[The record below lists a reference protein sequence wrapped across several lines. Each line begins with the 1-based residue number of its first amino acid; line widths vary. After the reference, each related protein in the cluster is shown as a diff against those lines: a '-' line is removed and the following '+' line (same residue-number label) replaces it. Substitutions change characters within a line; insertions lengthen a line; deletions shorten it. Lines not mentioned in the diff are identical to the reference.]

1 MGWLSLDELAK
12 AALCCGFSVAQPY
25 LEPSPGAVLLIRLA
39 KNEVSELETRGSR
52 LQWTLIVDV
61 QLPATN
67 TVGAQGCGF
76 TKQKNTSWTRHKQQN
91 KQSLDKQQL
100 MVRKIYS
107 SLEEARNTPS
117 LSRMQ
122 TESFMPAIMLDCGC

>member
-52 LQWTLIVDV
+52 LQ
-61 QLPATN
+61 
-67 TVGAQGCGF
+67 
-76 TKQKNTSWTRHKQQN
+76 
-91 KQSLDKQQL
+91 
-100 MVRKIYS
+100 
-107 SLEEARNTPS
+107 
-117 LSRMQ
+117 
-122 TESFMPAIMLDCGC
+122 